1 MVLVGVFSALCG
13 AVLWCQVVYMVLGG
27 VRCNACIVCF
37 VTTLQ
42 ALRKLRE

>member
-1 MVLVGVFSALCG
+1 M
-13 AVLWCQVVYMVLGG
+13 LGG
-27 VRCNACIVCF
+27 VHGARWRKKVQCIVCF